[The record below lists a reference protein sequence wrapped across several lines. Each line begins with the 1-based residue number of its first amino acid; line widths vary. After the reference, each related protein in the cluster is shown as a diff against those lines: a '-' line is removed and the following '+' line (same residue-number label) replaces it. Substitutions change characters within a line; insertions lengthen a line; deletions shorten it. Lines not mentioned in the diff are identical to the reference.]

1 MCYAGPGGPG
11 VEPGFGCVSV
21 AQSVSFPS
29 YSERC
34 VGCLLCD
41 KFPGARGL
49 DGQQLSPHG
58 VGRSGVRC
66 QPSRGGCRAVGRGC
80 GLLLG
85 LDSGQERGVGGWT
98 VGGLQA
104 PLSRV
109 GGFSPLSWE
118 PLPSAAS
125 QQDRGFPRRAR
136 ESNLRRDAHLH
147 CTFCSLQMWGVLPR
161 IGKGGSGRGHQE
173 RPPLQ
178 GDRPPWAAAVI
189 KDCAP
194 MSWPERRVRGRAR
207 WPLPGPDRPLATS
220 QPNSSAVMPPTTS
233 RDRAGVAGDQDECDE
248 DPAAEI

>member
-1 MCYAGPGGPG
+1 MAR
-11 VEPGFGCVSV
+11 
-21 AQSVSFPS
+21 SVSFPS

-136 ESNLRRDAHLH
+136 ESNLRRDAP
-147 CTFCSLQMWGVLPR
+147 S
-161 IGKGGSGRGHQE
+161 
-173 RPPLQ
+173 
-178 GDRPPWAAAVI
+178 
-189 KDCAP
+189 
-194 MSWPERRVRGRAR
+194 
-207 WPLPGPDRPLATS
+207 PLPILFLTNVGSPASQREGRLGAWAPGAATTAGGP
-220 QPNSSAVMPPTTS
+220 SSLGS
-233 RDRAGVAGDQDECDE
+233 RGD
-248 DPAAEI
+248 